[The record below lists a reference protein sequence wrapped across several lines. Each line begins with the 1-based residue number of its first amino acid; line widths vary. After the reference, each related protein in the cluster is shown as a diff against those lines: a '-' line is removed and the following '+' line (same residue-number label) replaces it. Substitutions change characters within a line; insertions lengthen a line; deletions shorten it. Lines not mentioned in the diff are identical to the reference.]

1 MASKGTKRGTAVDD
15 YFLLLLLLILG
26 VKSTLP
32 VQNTILYILS
42 NAQELL
48 LMKVHNL
55 YIQLGLNMANS
66 DTVMMA

>member
-1 MASKGTKRGTAVDD
+1 MASKGTKRGTTVDD

-42 NAQELL
+42 YAQELL